1 MYWSVIDPIFCI
13 LLGSKP
19 FDRETKPLYRFT
31 VIASDGL
38 LQGTAVVECTIKD
51 VNDEKPYF
59 PGAPFTRY
67 VEEHKPKGTF
77 VGYIPAKDDDDP
89 TAGGNAKI
97 QYSIVGP
104 NQGFAIDKDTGRMT
118 TLKEFDREST
128 VYSPVFKVKV
138 KAADS
143 GVPLQENETVVT
155 IVVTDANDNDP
166 VFTKKSFSGKVRECD
181 RAGTKITTVTAID
194 KDDTNTVNAQLLY
207 YVISSSHN
215 SAKYFHVDGRTG
227 VVTVAHGLDY
237 ENSATYKLVVG
248 VKDRGVPQRPVGR
261 EETATVDI
269 IVTDCNDNMPVFIP
283 DYYPV
288 KVREDVKV
296 GSTLLVVTAVDEDKG
311 SNGEFSFGIVD
322 DETNFQFGIKGK
334 ADNKSKG
341 IISLLYPV
349 DREAVAHHVFRVSAS
364 DMGVPKLT
372 GYATVNITLVDVNDN
387 GPHFDK
393 KDYCGEVYEERSGV
407 QVVAKIKVSDPDVG
421 KFSCPCR
428 FSFESGDTSRFEMRP
443 AGANAI
449 EVVTKPSIVFDREKK
464 QTYTLRIGASDQG
477 SPPMKNVTT
486 LIVDVRDTNDN
497 EPSSGG
503 DLSLLVNS
511 FKGEF
516 MGGVIGKVYIKDNDR
531 GTNDVY
537 SHTLTS
543 QSPGKYFS
551 VNKKSG
557 EIIVDPNVPGGKYKL
572 AFKSKELNRKIGPDR
587 GKEVVSTATVTVR
600 AISEKQAKTSVALRM
615 TGISKALT
623 CNEMAYP
630 EFERL
635 LAKILGVPESSV
647 TVFSAQPVK
656 DLHRGVDIRFSVK
669 KSPKAGYAGD
679 DSEYLDKSTLVP
691 LLNAKK
697 KEIEAATSK
706 LRNLSIF
713 LLF

>member
-1 MYWSVIDPIFCI
+1 M
-13 LLGSKP
+13 
-19 FDRETKPLYRFT
+19 
-31 VIASDGL
+31 
-38 LQGTAVVECTIKD
+38 QGTAVVECTIND

-67 VEEHKPKGTF
+67 VEEHKPAGTV

-89 TAGGNAKI
+89 NAGGNAKI
-97 QYSIVGP
+97 KYSIVGP
-104 NQGFAIDKDTGRMT
+104 NQGFAINKDTGLMT

-128 VYSPVFKVKV
+128 VHSPVFKVTV

-143 GVPLQENETVVT
+143 GIPQQENETVVT
-155 IVVTDANDNDP
+155 IIVTDANDNDP

-194 KDDTNTVNAQLLY
+194 KDDKNTVNAQLLY

-215 SAKYFHVDGRTG
+215 SAKYFHLDGKTG

-237 ENSATYKLVVG
+237 ENSASYKLVVG
-248 VKDRGVPQRPVGR
+248 VKDRGIPQRPVGR

-269 IVTDCNDNMPVFIP
+269 IVTDCNDNLPVFIP
-283 DYYPV
+283 DFYSV
-288 KVREDVKV
+288 KVKEDVKV
-296 GSTLLVVTAVDEDKG
+296 GSTLLTVTAVDKDKG
-311 SNGEFSFGIVD
+311 SNGEFTFGIVD
-322 DETNFQFGIKGK
+322 DEKNFQFGIKS
-334 ADNKSKG
+334 AASNRSKG
-341 IISLLYPV
+341 IIRLLYPV

-372 GYATVNITLVDVNDN
+372 GYATVNITLIDVNDN

-393 KDYCGEVYEERSGV
+393 KDYCGIVHEERSGV
-407 QVVAKIKVSDPDVG
+407 QVVATIKVSDPDAG
-421 KFSCPCR
+421 KFSCPCK
-428 FSFESGDTSRFEMRP
+428 FSFESGETELFDMRP

-449 EVVTKPSIVFDREKK
+449 EIVTKSSAVFDREKK
-464 QTYTLRIGASDQG
+464 QLYTLRIGASDAG

-486 LIVDVRDTNDN
+486 LKVDVHDTNDN

-511 FKGEF
+511 YKGEF
-516 MGGVIGKVYIKDNDR
+516 KGGAIGKVYIKDNDR

-537 SHTLTS
+537 GHTLTS

-551 VNKKSG
+551 VNKTSG
-557 EIIVDPNVPGGKYKL
+557 DIIVTPNVPEGKYKL
-572 AFKSKELNRKIGPDR
+572 AFRSKELNRKVGPNQ
-587 GKEVVSTATVTVR
+587 GKEVVSSATVTVR

-615 TGISKALT
+615 TGLAKPLT
-623 CNEMAYP
+623 CNEMGYP
-630 EFERL
+630 DFEAI
-635 LAKILGVPESSV
+635 LAKILGVPASYV

-669 KSPKAGYAGD
+669 KAPKAGYAGD
-679 DSEYLDKSTLVP
+679 DNEYIDKSTLVP

-697 KEIEAATSK
+697 KEIEAETSK
-706 LRNLSIF
+706 IINSLPLFVRCCNTF
-713 LLF
+713 LVFP